1 MSDMYALGMSIFVCK
16 FPGETFKGI
25 ENLPGNVSEHL
36 RDLLSSLLNSN
47 PDKRLTAKYLFY
59 FLFFHFHILFF

>member
-16 FPGETFKGI
+16 FPGEPFKGI

-47 PDKRLTAKYLFY
+47 PDKRLTAKYFLFHFSFFI
-59 FLFFHFHILFF
+59 FLFF